1 MLYPSHA
8 HFAHAHAAATHCP
21 PQHNLL
27 SRRSFFTMNPLMR
40 LPTSSIFLDT
50 YDVTSAIVI
59 GDSHTVARSIVD
71 TGNFQEQLESR
82 HDRGMSMKSTA
93 N

>member
-1 MLYPSHA
+1 MLYPSHT

-27 SRRSFFTMNPLMR
+27 SRRSFFTMKSLMR

-50 YDVTSAIVI
+50 YDVASVIVI

-71 TGNFQEQLESR
+71 TGDFQEQLGSR
-82 HDRGMSMKSTA
+82 HDGGMSK
-93 N
+93 